1 MMEPNHEP
9 DAASRQTDA
18 VSTAEPSGE
27 LGTRA
32 VRGAAVTMAAQG
44 SKIVIQV
51 LSTVI
56 LARLL
61 SPADYG
67 LIAMIMAVIGVADI
81 FRDFGLST
89 AAIQAP
95 TLSRDEQHNLFWL
108 NTVLG
113 VVLAV
118 VVIAGAPL
126 LSALYNEP
134 QLAPVARVLA
144 VIFVINGMITQ
155 YRADLVRRLEFKR
168 IALADILGPLCGLG
182 VAAGMALGGFGYWA
196 LVGQQLTQL
205 LVVFVLLVVGA
216 HWLPRW
222 WHRGVPMRRFVTFGG
237 HLVGSQL
244 VTYAGNN
251 IDTLMLGL
259 RTTPSMLGLYSRSY
273 QLLMQ
278 PLGQIRGPITTVA
291 IPVLS
296 KVQDDERRFHDYV
309 AKGQMALG
317 YSLVA
322 AMGFVAGMARPIVEV
337 FLGSQWLEAVDVL
350 RWLAVAAGFTTL
362 AYVGYWVYVTKG
374 LVKQLF
380 HYSFI
385 ETGIRIL
392 FVIIGSSF
400 GLLGVAAA
408 MALSPMICW
417 PISFWWLSRRASIP
431 VRRLWLG
438 GVKIII
444 FTLVVGGASA
454 LAEQLTAGL
463 PSPWALLVG
472 LAGAAAAYLC
482 VGLLIPTY
490 RRDLGGVLAMV
501 RRNLLSRGRKTTPAP

>member
-1 MMEPNHEP
+1 MT
-9 DAASRQTDA
+9 AA
-18 VSTAEPSGE
+18 SGE
-27 LGTRA
+27 LGNRA
-32 VRGAAVTMAAQG
+32 VRGAAVTMIAQG

-61 SPADYG
+61 APADYG

-89 AAIQAP
+89 AAIQSP
-95 TLSRDEQHNLFWL
+95 TLSREEQHNLFWV
-108 NTVLG
+108 NTALG
-113 VVLAV
+113 VALAAV
-118 VVIAGAPL
+118 VVVGAPL
-126 LSALYNEP
+126 LAALYNEP
-134 QLAPVARVLA
+134 QITPVARVLA
-144 VIFVINGMITQ
+144 VIFVINGMMTQ
-155 YRADLVRRLEFKR
+155 YRADLVRRLLFKR
-168 IALADILGPLCGLG
+168 IALADILGPLVGLG
-182 VAAGMALGGFGYWA
+182 VGVAMALGGFGYWA
-196 LVGQQLTQL
+196 LAGQQLAQ
-205 LVVFVLLVVGA
+205 LVVVLVLLAVGA
-216 HWLPRW
+216 RWLPRW
-222 WHRGVPMRRFVTFGG
+222 WHRRVPMRRFLTFGG

-259 RTTPSMLGLYSRSY
+259 RTTPSILGLYSRSY

-278 PLGQIRGPITTVA
+278 PLGQIRGPITSVA

-296 KVQDDERRFHDYV
+296 KIQDDERRFHDFV

-317 YSLVA
+317 YTLVA
-322 AMGFVAGMARPIVEV
+322 AMGFVAGMAHPIVEV
-337 FLGSQWLEAVDVL
+337 FLGSQWLGAVDVL

-374 LVKQLF
+374 LVRELF

-392 FVIIGSSF
+392 FVVIGSSF
-400 GLLGVAAA
+400 GLIGVAAA

-438 GVKIII
+438 GVKIIV
-444 FTLVVGGASA
+444 FTLVVGAASA
-454 LAEQLTAGL
+454 VAESLTAGL
-463 PSPWALLVG
+463 NPLLALLIGLLAAALAYAAVG
-472 LAGAAAAYLC
+472 LG
-482 VGLLIPTY
+482 VPSY
-490 RRDLGGVLAMV
+490 RRDLLGVLTLV
-501 RRNLLSRGRKTTPAP
+501 RRNLRSR